1 MNWGFHIYILC
12 FIIRGVNKK
21 SEPWLLRSPETDEFD
36 LLNVGGDWNIWFGVI
51 DTTHLTYSCTECNT
65 NTDCNLNG
73 QCVNNECKCN
83 VEEETSYLGPHC
95 EVKLKDKC
103 VSIFEGSMNTTWS
116 RFRYSQVPGGPPTTL
131 FEEYNRPVYVNIGG
145 IEYREGDI
153 HWLLFTGN
161 RWKYIGFNYLDQN
174 ITFEELLLSIDN
186 YHAFWDGA
194 ISYDPYSLNI
204 ISGPTNGDT
213 PVGVDWFAITDW
225 GDQFGP
231 FGALTPMQEEVGMGI
246 FSCAVEYTLGV
257 DVVDDSELNSSTN
270 STEVGDND

>member
-1 MNWGFHIYILC
+1 
-12 FIIRGVNKK
+12 
-21 SEPWLLRSPETDEFD
+21 
-36 LLNVGGDWNIWFGVI
+36 
-51 DTTHLTYSCTECNT
+51 
-65 NTDCNLNG
+65 
-73 QCVNNECKCN
+73 
-83 VEEETSYLGPHC
+83 
-95 EVKLKDKC
+95 
-103 VSIFEGSMNTTWS
+103 
-116 RFRYSQVPGGPPTTL
+116 
-131 FEEYNRPVYVNIGG
+131 
-145 IEYREGDI
+145 
-153 HWLLFTGN
+153 
-161 RWKYIGFNYLDQN
+161 
-174 ITFEELLLSIDN
+174 LSIDN